1 MDCSPFFSLQR
12 YSSYVSSTETAVLK
26 LITDRNLFSPA
37 MPSAFIFSTLRRG
50 GEIFCY
56 SLYSLGKWIMMAAM
70 LQRVKP
76 KKKKR
81 YRCQTSQSFNEN
93 FSTYSLYAAGRF
105 QRLHVNRVQSVW
117 NSRGRK
123 GKRDW
128 EKTARVKGFV
138 LCVSGADAGVVL
150 FI

>member
-1 MDCSPFFSLQR
+1 M
-12 YSSYVSSTETAVLK
+12 LK

-37 MPSAFIFSTLRRG
+37 MPSAFIFSSLRRG

-56 SLYSLGKWIMMAAM
+56 SLYSLGKWIMMVAT
-70 LQRVKP
+70 LYRVKP
-76 KKKKR
+76 KKKR
-81 YRCQTSQSFNEN
+81 YRCQTSQSFNEK

-123 GKRDW
+123 RKRDW
-128 EKTARVKGFV
+128 KKKTARVRGFV
-138 LCVSGADAGVVL
+138 LCVNGADAGVVL